1 MSKERGL
8 KRNRR
13 DDSAKEAIKRR
24 ETARKALELM
34 RELEQLLKEISS

>member
-13 DDSAKEAIKRR
+13 DDAAKEAIKRR
-24 ETARKALELM
+24 EKARKALELR
-34 RELEQLLKEISS
+34 RELEELFKRIS

>member
-13 DDSAKEAIKRR
+13 DDAAKEAINRR
-24 ETARKALELM
+24 EKARKALELM
-34 RELEQLLKEISS
+34 RELEQLLKEIS

>member
-13 DDSAKEAIKRR
+13 DDAAKDAIKRR
-24 ETARKALELM
+24 EKARKALELM
-34 RELEQLLKEISS
+34 RELEQLLKEIS

>member
-13 DDSAKEAIKRR
+13 DDAAKEAIKRR
-24 ETARKALELM
+24 ERSRKALELM
-34 RELEQLLKEISS
+34 RELEQLLKEIS